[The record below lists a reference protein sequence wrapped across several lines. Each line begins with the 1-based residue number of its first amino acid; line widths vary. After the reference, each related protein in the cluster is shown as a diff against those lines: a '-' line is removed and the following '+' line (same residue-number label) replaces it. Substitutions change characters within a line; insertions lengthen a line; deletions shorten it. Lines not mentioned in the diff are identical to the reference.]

1 MTKSATREAAD
12 KATFT
17 QAEVTAK
24 DTAARAGRKNLIL
37 NGSMQISQRGD
48 YTTATT
54 MSNGS
59 YYQDRWTAVI
69 GVTTSTQTK
78 STDQPNGQVG
88 KSIRVLASSASSTH
102 QCAIDQRVENP
113 EWLAG
118 RTLTFSVWMKS
129 NTNQASLGHYNN
141 QDGHAGHISHS
152 GGGGWEKLTVTHT
165 VNTAALTDFRMRI
178 GMSQSGNATIASG
191 DYFEVTE
198 AQLELGS
205 VATDFEHRSY
215 GEILADCQRFYQK
228 LGGTAYQAIGF
239 GKIYAAGQ
247 MAMAYVGFNTPM
259 RTSPSVTE
267 GGNGLVVSDRVA
279 YDDTVTSI
287 TGVAAGTT
295 SLYAQFNTGTTRS
308 DRHPVIIACKNG
320 TSGWLNLDAEL

>member
-1 MTKSATREAAD
+1 MTKSTTRAD
-12 KATFT
+12 ADLQTYAQT
-17 QAEVTAK
+17 DIDAK
-24 DTAARAGRKNLIL
+24 DVVARAGRKNLIL

-54 MSNGS
+54 MSNSS

-69 GVTTSTQTK
+69 GVTASTQTK

-88 KSIRVLASSASSTH
+88 KSIRVLASSAGSTY

-215 GEILADCQRFYQK
+215 GEELQLCKRYWRRDVYRTGILPWAGSA
-228 LGGTAYQAIGF
+228 GGTSQVTWPLNPEMRGSPTLSTNATPSYSNISGT
-239 GKIYAAGQ
+239 AGP
-247 MAMAYVGFNTPM
+247 VGQSGTL
-259 RTSPSVTE
+259 TS
-267 GGNGLVVSDRVA
+267 NNVSRGA
-279 YDDTVTSI
+279 TANSIHISNNATGDT
-287 TGVAAGTT
+287 
-295 SLYAQFNTGTTRS
+295 LYAVTVDLT
-308 DRHPVIIACKNG
+308 A
-320 TSGWLNLDAEL
+320 DAEL

>member
-1 MTKSATREAAD
+1 MTKARENSDYTGLAAD
-12 KATFT
+12 IVAG
-17 QAEVTAK
+17 

-48 YTTATT
+48 YTSATT

-69 GVTTSTQTK
+69 GVTASTQTK

-215 GEILADCQRFYQK
+215 GEELALCQRYCHVTYCAGAGVQNSPN
-228 LGGTAYQAIGF
+228 
-239 GKIYAAGQ
+239 AAF
-247 MAMAYVGFNTPM
+247 VSSHIPVTM
-259 RTSPSVTE
+259 RNRPSISTNSGVWTNINLE
-267 GGNGLVVSDRVA
+267 NRDT
-279 YDDTVTSI
+279 YDV
-287 TGVAAGTT
+287 TGVTVAHGSVDGDPDSMTSFVVQFITT
-295 SLYAQFNTGTTRS
+295 ASHTLGLAVVGVC
-308 DRHPVIIACKNG
+308 DRNNDFFIY
-320 TSGWLNLDAEL
+320 DAEL